1 MRHDELNYH
10 LIKTYSPIQ
19 HHTFLST
26 FSALCFLLQ
35 TSDRNRVIVVL
46 KYINIPSIK
55 NILYTYLRSERSSF
69 GLLSSFNASE
79 KASLAALK
87 SSRWNSAILRINN
100 SNKLSD
106 HNIIIFIYLN
116 FLCVLVIM
124 RIKNVN
130 LEHS

>member
-1 MRHDELNYH
+1 MMNITIIWYKLTVQFSITLSYPHFQLFVFFCKQVTETESLWFWSISTF
-10 LIKTYSPIQ
+10 LLLKTY
-19 HHTFLST
+19 L
-26 FSALCFLLQ
+26 
-35 TSDRNRVIVVL
+35 
-46 KYINIPSIK
+46 YI
-55 NILYTYLRSERSSF
+55 YLRSERSSF

-100 SNKLSD
+100 SNKLGD

-130 LEHS
+130 LKNS